1 MGCSATLPRQLVA
14 ASIAAC
20 CLGTV
25 GTNLTGGFYHF
36 FVTLYKGG
44 ENIQSR
50 HQKSQVKS
58 GGPILYVHYL
68 NGDKQGRGNV
78 PELKAIF
85 FKRWLP
91 FPACHRRQ

>member
-1 MGCSATLPRQLVA
+1 MGCSATLPGQQAAIEAAHQLPEL
-14 ASIAAC
+14 SE
-20 CLGTV
+20 L
-25 GTNLTGGFYHF
+25 NWFFPFF

-50 HQKSQVKS
+50 HQKSQVNS
-58 GGPILYVHYL
+58 GEPILYVHYL

-91 FPACHRRQ
+91 FPA